1 MFSIEID
8 KHVSILFLHH
18 QFKAD
23 FHKLYKGNK
32 LRFSKWF
39 DWPQESDRL
48 SYFETLIKDALYDY
62 ARGKAVHCG
71 ISFDEQMIG
80 YIGLTQINY
89 ELDKAQLRFLIAP
102 KFEGRGIM
110 HKVCA
115 QMIAYSFDFLALQK
129 LEMSIATEDLASRKA
144 CEALGFQLEG
154 ILKCADNIKGKLID
168 HARYGLIR
176 SNYLKSQ

>member
-8 KHVSILFLHH
+8 KHVSVLFLHH
-18 QFKAD
+18 RFKTD
-23 FHKLYKGNK
+23 FYKLYKGNK
-32 LRFSKWF
+32 LQFSKWF
-39 DWPQESDRL
+39 GWPSESDSP
-48 SYFETLIKDALYDY
+48 SYFEALIKDGLYDY

-80 YIGLTQINY
+80 YIGLTNINY
-89 ELDKAQLRFLIAP
+89 ELNKAELRFLIAP
-102 KFEGRGIM
+102 EFEGRGIM
-110 HKVCA
+110 HKVCTKI
-115 QMIAYSFDFLALQK
+115 IAYSFDFLALEK

-168 HARYGLIR
+168 HARYGLLR
-176 SNYLKSQ
+176 SNYLILK